1 MEKIILMGIVLFFV
15 SCSDRLSVFQEYEF
29 TLEVMPVP
37 KKALKGE
44 TVEIRCRLIK
54 NGDYSGTKFFIRY
67 FQTDGKGILKLQN
80 RKLLPNDL
88 YKLNSEIFRLYYTSE
103 SNEQQVFDIYI
114 EDNFGQ
120 VIQKNFS
127 FTGGSNQQN
136 ND

>member
-1 MEKIILMGIVLFFV
+1 MILMGIFLFFV
-15 SCSDRLSVFQEYEF
+15 SCSDRLSVLQKYEF

-88 YKLNSEIFRLYYTSE
+88 YKLNSETFRLYYTSE